1 MKFVNIR
8 LGLSY
13 IWQELHH
20 ANQDSEL
27 TRSLGLAETDLFQR
41 SQGWN
46 RAWKQIQEF
55 EMSRSRVAGPES

>member
-1 MKFVNIR
+1 MKFSSIKQ
-8 LGLSY
+8 SQSW

-41 SQGWN
+41 SQGWH
-46 RAWKQIQEF
+46 RAWKQIQGVL
-55 EMSRSRVAGPES
+55 MSRPRVAEPES